1 MSAWT
6 KRLGEY
12 LKGLEFGERFVRR
25 NPLYYP
31 QAVRTFF
38 WLQEASLEER
48 KAFAQRR
55 LETVL
60 RAAEKTTYG
69 RAFKGKPFEA
79 WALLPKERVRGRE
92 EEFLT
97 RPKWLT
103 SHGSTGGTTGVPL
116 HLYRSLQS
124 VCYEQATYDYP
135 LLKHGVNPMKAR
147 VALLRVY
154 DFKDPSDS
162 EPPFWKFTANGRKM
176 LLSANHLCAKTVKHY
191 VNALREFAPDVLSS
205 YPVTLEQL
213 SLLLQRYDLRL
224 RIPLVIATSEAM
236 SSEARRLT
244 ANALNAEVLQSY
256 GAAERVAFAWSE
268 RPDEYWMFQG
278 YGWVEFI
285 PVEEDSETITY
296 EIVGTGFWNMAMP
309 LVRYRMGDL
318 VVLPRGEP
326 VEPILWGERP
336 FRGVIGRQ
344 SDYLVSPE
352 GAHLV
357 GIEQIGEGV
366 SNALRIQVIQPAP
379 DFVRILVIPGKG
391 FSEADSAKIMRN
403 ARRKLPQ
410 SMQLRLEIV
419 EEPIRTPAGKAPYII
434 REFDATCRNEPSQG
448 ASVIKYIPCG
458 NDEIV
463 DEANW

>member
-6 KRLGEY
+6 KQLGEY

-25 NPLYYP
+25 NPLHYP
-31 QAVRTFF
+31 RAVRTFL
-38 WLQEASLEER
+38 WLQEAPLEER
-48 KAFAQRR
+48 KAFAQQR
-55 LETVL
+55 LEVVL
-60 RAAEKTTYG
+60 RAAEKTAYG
-69 RAFKGKPFEA
+69 RAFKGKPFDE
-79 WALLPKERVRGRE
+79 WTLLPKERVRGRE

-97 RPKWLT
+97 RPKWLA

-135 LLKHGVNPMKAR
+135 LLKRGVNPMKAR

-154 DFKDPSDS
+154 DFKDPSDL
-162 EPPFWKFTANGRKM
+162 EPPFWKFAANGRKI
-176 LLSANHLCAKTVKHY
+176 LLSANHLCSKTVKHY
-191 VNALREFAPDVLSS
+191 VRALREFAPDVLSS

-213 SLLLQRYDLRL
+213 SLLMQQYDLRL

-236 SSEARRLT
+236 SGEARRLT

-278 YGWVEFI
+278 YGWVELV
-285 PVEEDSETITY
+285 PVEQDAQTITY
-296 EIVGTGFWNMAMP
+296 EIVGTGFWNLAMP

-336 FRGVIGRQ
+336 FRGVVGRQ

-352 GAHLV
+352 GTHIV

-366 SNALRIQVIQPAP
+366 SSVVRLQVIQPAP
-379 DFVRILVIPGKG
+379 DFVRILVIPAKG
-391 FSEADSAKIMRN
+391 FSEANIAQIMQN
-403 ARRKLPQ
+403 VQRKLPQ
-410 SMQLRLEIV
+410 SMRVQIEVVDELV
-419 EEPIRTPAGKAPYII
+419 RTPTGKTPYVI
-434 REFDATCRNEPSQG
+434 REFER
-448 ASVIKYIPCG
+448 
-458 NDEIV
+458 
-463 DEANW
+463 